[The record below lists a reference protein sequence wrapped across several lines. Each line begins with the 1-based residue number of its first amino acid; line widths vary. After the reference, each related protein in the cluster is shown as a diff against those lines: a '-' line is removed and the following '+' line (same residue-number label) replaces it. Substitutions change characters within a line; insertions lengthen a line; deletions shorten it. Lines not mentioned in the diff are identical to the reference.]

1 MLTKEEAIETSCSD
15 PAGFGSLKLTLA
27 DAKTY
32 NPDVTLDDVK
42 KWKEKNILNKQKY
55 RGYNSFIAS
64 KPFEEFQI
72 DLMFFS
78 DLKQEINTGLILVD
92 IFSKFCQVIPIKSK
106 QINDVLE
113 GLKKGFEQMR

>member
-1 MLTKEEAIETSCSD
+1 MT
-15 PAGFGSLKLTLA
+15 
-27 DAKTY
+27 DAKT
-32 NPDVTLDDVK
+32 NSPDVTLDDVR

-92 IFSKFCQVIPIKSK
+92 IFSKFCQVIPI
-106 QINDVLE
+106 
-113 GLKKGFEQMR
+113 